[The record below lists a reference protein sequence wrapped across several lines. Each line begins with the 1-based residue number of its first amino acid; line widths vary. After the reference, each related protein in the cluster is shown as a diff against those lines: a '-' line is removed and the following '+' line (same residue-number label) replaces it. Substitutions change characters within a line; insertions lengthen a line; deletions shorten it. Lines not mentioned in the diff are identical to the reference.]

1 MNTKKNGT
9 SATENTCKLA
19 HKVWW
24 SYLFWVLAAAI
35 LGFVIPAVF
44 AGLLRIPRNI
54 YLIPYIV
61 LIGALFFSYLRWSNI
76 NIGESIRYHWLWGVA
91 GAIVAGVFASRTVLI
106 QPSSPTPQGL
116 ELVFYILWLGLV
128 YGTMDALFLSV
139 LPISATWQAFSVLG
153 WTNRWGGRIAAGV
166 LALVASLLII
176 AVYHLGYPEFRGPQV
191 GLIVVGVGIQSLLM
205 LLTGSPIVVVLGH
218 IAMHITAV
226 LHGINSVSQLPPHY

>member
-1 MNTKKNGT
+1 
-9 SATENTCKLA
+9 
-19 HKVWW
+19 
-24 SYLFWVLAAAI
+24 
-35 LGFVIPAVF
+35 VF

-61 LIGALFFSYLRWSNI
+61 LIGVLFYSYLRWSKI
-76 NIGESIRYHWLWGVA
+76 NIGESIRYHWPWGVV
-91 GAIVAGVFASRTVLI
+91 GAIIAGFFASRTVLI

-116 ELVFYILWLGLV
+116 ELLFYLLWLGLA

-139 LPISATWQAFSVLG
+139 LPMSATWQAFSVLG
-153 WTNRWGGRIAAGV
+153 WTNRWGGRIVAGV

-205 LLTGSPIVVVLGH
+205 LLTGNPMVVVLGH

-226 LHGINSVSQLPPHY
+226 LYGINSVSQLPPHY